1 MRNVNMTADEPDP
14 AARPTHAADTG
25 PTGPAPGSVTAEAE
39 SAADQAVTALYA
51 THYRPLVRLATL
63 LVGDA
68 DTAAEV
74 AEDAFVAMHGA
85 WRWLRDRDKAL
96 SYLRQSV
103 VKGSRSALRHAA
115 VADPKTPE
123 RAVAMPG
130 GRPGSDHTRTLDGDL
145 SPARPPTETA
155 GSGRAQVLPGSLRRA
170 GRIRDGD
177 RPGCGAEPHGP
188 GHGGPAGRPEAL
200 RRENSAQ
207 CPGRWGTTVPVQP
220 IPVPQRMPAA
230 SS

>member
-130 GRPGSDHTRTLDGDL
+130 AGQEAITRERSMVISALRALPPRQREAVVLRFYLDL
-145 SPARPPTETA
+145 SEEQAASAMGIGPGAVRNHTARA
-155 GSGRAQVLPGSLRRA
+155 MAALPGVLK
-170 GRIRDGD
+170 
-177 RPGCGAEPHGP
+177 
-188 GHGGPAGRPEAL
+188 L
-200 RRENSAQ
+200 
-207 CPGRWGTTVPVQP
+207 
-220 IPVPQRMPAA
+220 
-230 SS
+230 